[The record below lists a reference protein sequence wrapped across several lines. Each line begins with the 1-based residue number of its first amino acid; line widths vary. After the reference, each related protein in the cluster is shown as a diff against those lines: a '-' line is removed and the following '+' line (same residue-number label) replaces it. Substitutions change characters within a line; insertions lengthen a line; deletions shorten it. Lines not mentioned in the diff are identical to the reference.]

1 VGTKYVGTILFMSK
15 TSEIK
20 IRVEPELQERF
31 KLVCDI
37 ESRSV
42 SAVIRELL
50 TTYVEKRELEL
61 QQDMFADKDKTG
73 S

>member
-1 VGTKYVGTILFMSK
+1 MGTILFMSK